1 MWGVSCFTSSSV
13 HPQRQHT
20 SSLKYLW
27 SRAQN
32 QRPPTRMAIAPNQTD
47 SSADK
52 DGDTA
57 KPLLTA
63 EEKASWGSP
72 SGKLFGGFSTSLNMH
87 LHNTSNSTLSICFRD
102 MNRQMRD
109 HERWLIYL
117 LHHSTSD
124 HGSEVKISGH
134 DPSTDRQ
141 THGRH
146 QDTSLTHHKD
156 EP

>member
-32 QRPPTRMAIAPNQTD
+32 QHPPTRMAIAPNQTD
-47 SSADK
+47 PSADK
-52 DGDTA
+52 VGDTA
-57 KPLLTA
+57 KPLLTT
-63 EEKASWGSP
+63 EEKAPWGSP
-72 SGKLFGGFSTSLNMH
+72 FGKLFGGFSKNLIMH
-87 LHNTSNSTLSICFRD
+87 LHNTSNSTLSIWHDCECR
-102 MNRQMRD
+102 
-109 HERWLIYL
+109 LTYL

-141 THGRH
+141 THARH
-146 QDTSLTHHKD
+146 QDTSLTHHMD